1 MKHSLFAPLSLAL
14 LAALAACGQS
24 KDTETINDTIADPM
38 HDQLANAPVAE
49 LPPALK
55 SSKSYRCKDNSLVFI
70 DLFDGDKLANL
81 RTEKDA
87 APVQLKAAE
96 AGQPLEAEG
105 GYKIEGSGNSL
116 TVTRPGKPAQACKA

>member
-1 MKHSLFAPLSLAL
+1 MKLHLIAPLSILAL
-14 LAALAACGQS
+14 ATLGACGQTKS
-24 KDTETINDTIADPM
+24 ESVNQTIGDPM
-38 HDQLANAPVAE
+38 ANELANAPVAE

-81 RTEKDA
+81 RTDKA
-87 APVQLKAAE
+87 APPVQLKAAE

-105 GYKIEGSGNSL
+105 GYKIEGASPTL
-116 TVTRPGKPAQACKA
+116 TVTLPGKPAQVCKV